1 MPANEIRRI
10 AVIGAGIMGHGI
22 AQEFAI
28 SDYDVSL
35 YDVEQSRLDAAL
47 SRVEANLNGLV
58 ATGTLTSEPSTILSR
73 LTATKSLADAVS
85 NADYVV
91 EAAPEQL
98 PLKQQLFAD
107 FDRFSPSHAV
117 LASNTSTFR
126 PSLLASA
133 TNRPDRVLV
142 THYFNPPHL
151 VPLVEVVR
159 GPETSDATVA
169 TIVDLLTKVG
179 KSPVVMQRE
188 AKGFIG
194 NRLQL
199 ALAREALSIVSQGLA
214 TPEDVDL
221 VVRTSLGRR
230 WSVAGPFEILDA
242 AGLDTLLAV
251 AEELFPAIESSPEVP
266 EFLRD
271 LVAAGHL
278 GHKTGQGFYEWTPDT
293 AAALRDRV
301 RRALVEIA
309 TWER

>member
-1 MPANEIRRI
+1 
-10 AVIGAGIMGHGI
+10 MGHGI

-28 SDYDVSL
+28 SGRDVAL
-35 YDVEQSRLDAAL
+35 YDVDQSRLDAAL
-47 SRVEANLNGLV
+47 SRIDTNLNGLA
-58 ATGTLTSEPSTILSR
+58 ATGSLSSEPSTVQSR
-73 LTATKSLADAVS
+73 LTATTSLPDAVS
-85 NADYVV
+85 NVDYVV

-107 FDRFSPSHAV
+107 LDRLTPRHAI
-117 LASNTSTFR
+117 LASNTSSFL
-126 PSLLASA
+126 PSLLASV
-133 TNRPDRVLV
+133 TTRPDLVLV

-169 TIVDLLTKVG
+169 TIVSLLTEVG

-251 AEELFPAIESSPEVP
+251 AEELFPAIESSPDIP
-266 EFLRD
+266 DFLRD
-271 LVAAGHL
+271 LVKAGHH
-278 GHKTGQGFYEWTPDT
+278 GHKTGQGFYEWTPET